1 MSKKRKASSSPP
13 AQDAP
18 SGQTGQSGGEPADSP
33 VQAGERAAGSAA
45 PAINWNPWI
54 GVVFV
59 VLAYYFSQ
67 IISSLI
73 VSIYPLLKHWS
84 GDQATDWLQNSIY
97 GQFFFVLLAE
107 SIILGGLY
115 LFLRRYRR
123 SFQTIGLKKPRWA
136 DPLYGL
142 AAMPVYYIVY
152 LIVVGLAG
160 HYITGLNIDQQQD
173 IGFNDVN
180 GGLEMVLAFI
190 SLVVLPPLAEEIM
203 VRGFLYSSLK
213 KITKLI
219 PAAIIT
225 SLIFAAAH
233 LPEGGAA
240 GPLYIAAIDT
250 FVLSLFLIYL
260 REKTGS
266 LWASIT
272 LHALKNGV
280 AFVALF
286 VLHAH

>member
-1 MSKKRKASSSPP
+1 MSNASSKP
-13 AQDAP
+13 
-18 SGQTGQSGGEPADSP
+18 TGP
-33 VQAGERAAGSAA
+33 AA
-45 PAINWNPWI
+45 PTASQSSVNWNPWI

-59 VLAYYFSQ
+59 VVAYFTSQ
-67 IISSLI
+67 VISGLL
-73 VSIYPLLKHWS
+73 VSIYPALKHWT
-84 GDQATDWLQNSIY
+84 GDQATDWLQNSVY
-97 GQFFFVLLAE
+97 AQFVYVLLAE
-107 SIILGGLY
+107 GLIVGALY
-115 LFLRRYRR
+115 IFLRRYKR
-123 SFQTIGLKKPRWA
+123 SFRTIGRKKPRWI

-142 AAMPVYYIVY
+142 AATPAYYVTY
-152 LIVVGLAG
+152 LIVVALAT
-160 HYITGLNIDQQQD
+160 HYFTGLNVDQQQD
-173 IGFNDVN
+173 IGFNSVH
-180 GGLEMVLAFI
+180 GAVPTVLTFI
-190 SLVVLPPLAEEIM
+190 SLVILPPLAEEIM

-213 KITKLI
+213 KITKLV
-219 PAAIIT
+219 PAAILT

-286 VLHAH
+286 VIHAK